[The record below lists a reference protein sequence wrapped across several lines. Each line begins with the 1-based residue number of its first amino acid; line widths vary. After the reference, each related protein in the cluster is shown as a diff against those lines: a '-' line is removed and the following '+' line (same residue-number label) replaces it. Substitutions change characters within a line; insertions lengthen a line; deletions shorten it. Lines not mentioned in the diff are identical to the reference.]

1 MRKKIIIRTISTCL
15 AIICAFQ
22 SIAFAANDNSIATS
36 SSATDFL
43 ENITLIQSISEVN
56 YNTDLN
62 SQAIEE
68 KYGLSVDDIN
78 NIAADTA
85 IATTQNKTARME
97 NQISRSVETSEP
109 ANALQFTLQC
119 ISKEDSWYSAQG
131 TLNINGLSDSF
142 TVQGRMYRTEL
153 ENGNICFAG
162 GLSGYLNDDVSS
174 AENSITLSINYNYT
188 TGERFVMASIGSC
201 MMLNFGEPF
210 DATTEIFNNV
220 SEEIQD
226 ISAEVDAVVTS
237 DSENTVADVQTT
249 ANGDMKLIATASG
262 VWNGYSTTFV
272 SIWGNNTAA
281 SGGVYSIRTKAQG
294 RRPQFVAASKVGLK
308 NTGDAYCIVDAIE
321 HIFTN
326 VWNVNNT
333 NNLNVTVI
341 SCLPQECNKVFSF
354 PLVINTPYTTANY
367 VAGLFSF
374 ELKIK
379 GVKHWIDDAFTK
391 SVVRC
396 WNTDLTCLNCN
407 TGYSPYGEK
416 NGFTSLA
423 HYSKGASSCTFFARS
438 EIECFYGSV
447 RANGDVISTWK
458 TVKSDTLSTKFT

>member
-43 ENITLIQSISEVN
+43 ENITLTQSISEVN

-62 SQAIEE
+62 SQAIEG

-78 NIAADTA
+78 DIAADTS
-85 IATTQNKTARME
+85 IATTQYETTRMK
-97 NQISRSVETSEP
+97 NQISRSEETSEP

-131 TLNINGLSDSF
+131 TLDINGLSDSF

-153 ENGNICFAG
+153 DNGDICFAG
-162 GLSGYLNDDVSS
+162 GLSGYLNDDDSS

-226 ISAEVDAVVTS
+226 ISAEADAAVTS
-237 DSENTVADVQTT
+237 DSENVIADVQP
-249 ANGDMKLIATASG
+249 AASGNLKRIATASG
-262 VWNGYSTTFV
+262 AWNGYSTTFV
-272 SIWGNNTAA
+272 SVWGDNTAVLTG
-281 SGGVYSIRTKAQG
+281 SYSLYTKAQG
-294 RRPQFVAASKVGLK
+294 RLPQFVAASKVGLK

-326 VWNVNNT
+326 VWTVNNT
-333 NNLNVTVI
+333 NNANVTVMSLYPEQCDYSI
-341 SCLPQECNKVFSF
+341 SF
-354 PLVINTPYTTANY
+354 PLPVQTPFMSANY
-367 VAGLFSF
+367 IANLFSL

-379 GVKHWIDDAFTK
+379 GIKHWRDSAGTK
-391 SVVRC
+391 GVVRA
-396 WNTDLTCLNCN
+396 WNTHLSCLECT
-407 TGYSPYGEK
+407 TGYSPYNEK
-416 NGFTSLA
+416 NGFTSQA
-423 HYSKGASSCTFFARS
+423 YYRKGASSCTFFARS

-458 TVKSDTLSTKFT
+458 TVNSDTLSTKLS